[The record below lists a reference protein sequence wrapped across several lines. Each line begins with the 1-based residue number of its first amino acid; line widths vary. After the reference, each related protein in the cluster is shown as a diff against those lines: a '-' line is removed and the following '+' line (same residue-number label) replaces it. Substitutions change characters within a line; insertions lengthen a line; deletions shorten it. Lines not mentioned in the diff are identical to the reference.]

1 MSLTMT
7 DPRRVAVSGETPT
20 GGASPAPGALASMTD
35 HAAALRARL
44 SAEAV
49 LLTGEPLARRT
60 TLRVGGPA
68 DGYLEPAHEGD
79 LAAALAFCRERNWP
93 WFLLGRGSN
102 LLVRDGGFRG
112 LVISLGRPGFGA
124 ISREGDRLRCGAG
137 ARLKAVAVEARRL
150 GLAGFE
156 FLEGIPGSVGGAL
169 RMNAGAMGS
178 AMFALVE
185 SVRFMDASG
194 AVAERSAADIPV
206 TYRRCPFLTE
216 HIALAAVL
224 RGEPAEPDA
233 IRARMEAYS
242 RRRWE
247 TQPPQPSA
255 GCIFKN
261 PAAIPAGRLIQ
272 ELGLKGERV
281 GGACVSAVHG
291 NFIVNDGGATAV
303 DMLTLIERIR
313 ERARRE
319 RGIELEVE
327 VEIIGEP

>member
-1 MSLTMT
+1 MS
-7 DPRRVAVSGETPT
+7 DPRLVAIPDETPT
-20 GGASPAPGALASMTD
+20 GGASPVAAGHASLSEGAAE
-35 HAAALRARL
+35 LRARL
-44 SAEAV
+44 SPDSV
-49 LLTGEPLARRT
+49 LLVGEPLARRT

-68 DGYLEPAHEGD
+68 DFYLEPAHEGD

-102 LLVRDGGFRG
+102 LLVRDGGVRG
-112 LVISLGRPGFGA
+112 LVISLARPDFSA
-124 ISREGDRLRCGAG
+124 ITREGDRLRCGAG
-137 ARLKAVAVEARRL
+137 ARLKTVAVEARRW

-178 AMFALVE
+178 AIFALVE
-185 SVRFMDASG
+185 TVRFMDATG
-194 AVAERSAADIPV
+194 AVAERSAAEIPV

-224 RGEPAEPDA
+224 RGEQAEPDA
-233 IRARMEAYS
+233 IRARMETYS

-261 PAAIPAGRLIQ
+261 PPAIPAGRLIQ
-272 ELGLKGERV
+272 ELGLKGERI
-281 GGACVSAVHG
+281 GGACVSSVHG
-291 NFIVNDGGATAV
+291 NFIVNEGGATAV
-303 DMLTLIERIR
+303 DMLALIERVR
-313 ERARRE
+313 DRARQE

-327 VEIIGEP
+327 VEIVGEP